1 MVAEGTLDPTNVPL
15 KASPKEHILLEAS
28 GTLQPR
34 LALEISLVLPHANHA
49 GCGCQ
54 VQTDAEGVSTEMEV
68 QRARAR
74 LFQGVPSATPH
85 CVSTSAAFVHT
96 VGQAAKGMLAIVP
109 RTKAILQAKNITF
122 TYPTPEEKALGPSC
136 KTRSG
141 KPTLEDVSVQVSQ
154 ASRIACIGPN
164 GAGKSTL

>member
-96 VGQAAKGMLAIVP
+96 VGQAAKGMLAIVSN
-109 RTKAILQAKNITF
+109 TST
-122 TYPTPEEKALGPSC
+122 S
-136 KTRSG
+136 
-141 KPTLEDVSVQVSQ
+141 
-154 ASRIACIGPN
+154 
-164 GAGKSTL
+164 KSNR